1 MAKVQQRVLAEDSQ
15 RDEEMM
21 RVQQQKHDEGDV
33 VIKELGDCDNPPRK
47 IPYYCLNQY
56 TLVIKQ

>member
-1 MAKVQQRVLAEDSQ
+1 
-15 RDEEMM
+15 MM

-47 IPYYCLNQY
+47 IPYYCLNQSI
-56 TLVIKQ
+56 LVITQ